1 MNRRRSS
8 VVVVRVPAT
17 TANLGPGFDT
27 LGLALQLYNRV
38 RLTPN
43 GTETTRL
50 VSGLD
55 PDGRLGAGLMIAEAA
70 ELYFRRSG
78 THPLGCDVS
87 LEGDVPPAR
96 GLGSSV
102 TVRLGVVAGL
112 SALTGGGQDRG
123 WLLDLVAELEGHPDN
138 AAPAV
143 YGGFTVAGR
152 VGDSVRC
159 LAFPIPRRARFVA
172 LIPRYEV
179 KTQEARTLMPE
190 SLSRTDAVHNL
201 NRAALVT
208 AAFAAGDLTAL
219 RDLFDDRLHQPHRR
233 RLIPEL
239 DRVIRAGEAAGAI
252 GGWLSGSG
260 STIMCLTE
268 RRAAAVGR
276 GMQGALTDS
285 EIRILTGDNGG
296 VRVRIEKG

>member
-27 LGLALQLYNRV
+27 LGLALRLYNRV

-43 GTETTRL
+43 GTGTMRL

-55 PDGRLGAGLMIAEAA
+55 PDGRLGAESMIAEAA
-70 ELYFRRSG
+70 DLYFRRRG
-78 THPLGCDVS
+78 ALRLGCDVM

-112 SALTGGGQDRG
+112 SVLTGGGLDRG
-123 WLLDLVAELEGHPDN
+123 RLLDLVAELEGHPDN

-143 YGGFTVAGR
+143 YGGFTVAGC

-159 LAFPIPRRARFVA
+159 VAFPIPPRARFVA

-179 KTQEARTLMPE
+179 KTREARTLMPA

-208 AAFAAGDLTAL
+208 AAFAAGDLPAL
-219 RDLFDDRLHQPHRR
+219 RGLFDDRIHQPHRR

-239 DRVIRAGEAAGAI
+239 DRVIRAGEEAGAI

-276 GMQGALTDS
+276 GMQGELTDS
-285 EIRILTGDNGG
+285 EIRILTGDNSG